1 MFDSEKDSQM
11 ALTRLQLRLFV
22 VTVCTVAM
30 VISTSNA
37 EAQGTRN
44 PRVASSTTGN
54 SGSKLDPAIKV
65 AQSALSSA
73 RKVPSY
79 EATFTKRELVR
90 NTMMFHTALVKVRQ
104 RPFSVYLGFRGQH
117 DGREALYVQGRND
130 GNLLA
135 HDSGLKALVGTISLN
150 PTSQMAMEES
160 RHPITEMGIVNL
172 VQLVITQWQNESK
185 FQDVELKYY
194 PQAKLGKMQCKVIE
208 TSHKRRRQGVQFHT
222 TRLYIDRA
230 TNLPVRVEQYGFN
243 SQGQKGALLEEYTY
257 SNINVNS
264 NLTDF
269 DFDPR
274 NQDYAF

>member
-11 ALTRLQLRLFV
+11 APTRLQRRLV
-22 VTVCTVAM
+22 AVTVCAVAV
-30 VISTSNA
+30 VISSSNA
-37 EAQGTRN
+37 DAQGTRN
-44 PRVASSTTGN
+44 PRVASSNTGN

-73 RKVPSY
+73 RQIPAY

-90 NTMMFHTALVKVRQ
+90 NTMMFHTAQVKVRQ
-104 RPFSVYLGFRGQH
+104 RPFSVYMRFRGQH

-135 HDSGLKALVGTISLN
+135 HDSGLKALVGTIALN
-150 PTSQMAMEES
+150 PNSPMAMEES
-160 RHPITEMGIVNL
+160 RYPITQMGIVNL
-172 VQLVITQWQNESK
+172 IQPIITQWQAESK

-194 PQAKLGKMQCKVIE
+194 PQAKLGAMQCKVIE
-208 TSHKRRRQGVQFHT
+208 TSHKNRKQGVRFHT
-222 TRLYIDRA
+222 TRLYIDRS
-230 TNLPVRVEQYGFN
+230 TNLPVRVEQYGFT
-243 SQGQKGALLEEYTY
+243 SQGQKGAILEEYTY
-257 SNINVNS
+257 SNIKVNQ
-264 NLTDF
+264 NLNDF